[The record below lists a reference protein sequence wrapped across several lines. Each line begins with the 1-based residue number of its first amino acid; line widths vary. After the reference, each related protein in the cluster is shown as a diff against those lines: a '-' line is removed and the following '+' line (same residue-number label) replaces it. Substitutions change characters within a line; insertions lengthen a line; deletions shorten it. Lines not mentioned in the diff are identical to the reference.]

1 MVTAITLMMAV
12 PHFLL
17 KLASNLKRFRNTSKV
32 EQEKSK
38 VA

>member
-17 KLASNLKRFRNTSKV
+17 KLVSNLKKFKNTSKV
-32 EQEKSK
+32 EQEKLK
-38 VA
+38 VV